1 MSLFKDKIL
10 SQYIQDEQ
18 VIEERYAALQAFQ
31 SKAEDIRHF
40 KEEQYQTGF
49 LEDIFEQCLGY
60 TLKIH
65 NPKQYNLER
74 EKKDETD
81 GKKADAV
88 IYNTQGEV
96 IGVIELKDQK
106 TQDLEKV
113 VSQAFHYHRNH
124 EQSKYIIISN
134 FNELRFYIDKQT
146 AYEEFNLFTMNKD
159 EFRRFYLILNYQ
171 SILHDLPI
179 KLKQQTDN
187 ADNDISKKL
196 YADFSAFRLQL
207 FENAKQNNPNISQKK
222 LLRLIQKFCDRIIF
236 ILFAEDKG
244 LLKPNTIAE
253 IGQRH
258 TQIKGIAEISLYQ
271 IYQKYF
277 QAIDK
282 GNTDLGI
289 MPYNGGLF
297 REDSELNQLTIS
309 DNILETHLPK
319 LSAYDFKSDISV
331 NILGHIFEQSLSD
344 LEELNA
350 AIDNQQFDYNQSK
363 RKKDGIFYTPEYITQ
378 FIVEQTIGKICEEK
392 KQALGLNKEIRLT
405 EKIKKKLN
413 KEEQNLLDRLYQ
425 YRNFLLELKIIDP
438 ACGSGAFLNQALEFL
453 IKEHAFI
460 DKYRRILEN
469 ESLGLY
475 DIEIAILENNLY
487 GVDINADAVEIA
499 KLSLWLRTAQK
510 GRKLTDLSNNIICA
524 NSLLALPF
532 KNDNADTPTVIA
544 SLDASQGVRNLPT
557 MENAPKPHSDKEIA
571 TPATQARNDG
581 NDFSGSLKAFPQ
593 KFDCVIGNPPY
604 IRVQGLK
611 AHHENES
618 KLYEQNFVS
627 ATGNYDIYVLFMEQG
642 VKLLKETGKCG
653 FILPHKFL
661 ISDFGKGIREFLS
674 QNKALEKL
682 YHFGSHLVFED
693 ASTYTCISILSQDNQ
708 FIKFKH
714 LNPNELSKDL
724 DLHEIS
730 YDNLNS
736 NKWNLTDK
744 QTANILQKINN
755 QPLKVKDIF
764 SKIFQGIATSGDDI
778 YLLLKT
784 EKGLYSKAL
793 DKIVEIESG
802 LLKPLLKGEDIKR
815 YADLHNRYFVIFP
828 YLLENEKAIPMS
840 EEYIKTNFP
849 KGYEYLKENET
860 FLRGREKGKM
870 NKDGWFL
877 YIYPKSLNLIDK
889 EKLVVPDITLGI
901 QITFDKVGY
910 CVKNGGYGLVINEKF
925 LECIKFYLAI
935 LNSQILWFYL
945 KNSGTELRG
954 GYFRFN
960 TNYINPFG
968 LPKLNNINEQQPFIE
983 LADKMLSLNAE
994 LNDKKSRFMRRLQ
1007 QNFANIKIKGGLTQ
1021 FWQLSFADFVN
1032 ELKKQKIK
1040 LTLAE
1045 QDEWEDYFTQYQNH
1059 CTALQQTISQ
1069 TDKTIDQMVYQLYGL
1084 TDDEIKIVEQA

>member
-10 SQYIQDEQ
+10 AQYAQDEQ
-18 VIEERYAALQAFQ
+18 QIEQRYAALQAFQ

-65 NPKQYNLER
+65 NPKNYNLER

-222 LLRLIQKFCDRIIF
+222 LLRFIQKFCDRIIF

-244 LLKPNTIAE
+244 LLNPNTIAE
-253 IGQRH
+253 IGQKH

-309 DNILETHLPK
+309 DDILETHLPK

-378 FIVEQTIGKICEEK
+378 FIVEQTLGKICLDK
-392 KQALGLNKEIRLT
+392 KQALGLNEEIRLP

-510 GRKLTDLSNNIICA
+510 GRKLTDLSNNIKCG
-524 NSLLALPF
+524 NSLIDDKTVD
-532 KNDNADTPTVIA
+532 KNAFIWQN
-544 SLDASQGVRNLPT
+544 
-557 MENAPKPHSDKEIA
+557 E
-571 TPATQARNDG
+571 
-581 NDFSGSLKAFPQ
+581 FPQ
-593 KFDCVIGNPPY
+593 IMANGGFDIVIGNPPY
-604 IRVQGLK
+604 FNIETFGAASPK
-611 AHHENES
+611 A
-618 KLYEQNFVS
+618 QWIQ
-627 ATGNYDIYVLFMEQG
+627 GNYPTIWQDKSDILFYFIYKALQISKNS
-642 VKLLKETGKCG
+642 VG
-653 FILPHKFL
+653 FIVSNAFL
-661 ISDFGKGIREFLS
+661 FSD
-674 QNKALEKL
+674 KAQKLRNFIIDDNRLNLIVNFEK
-682 YHFGSHLVFED
+682 YQVFED
-693 ASTYTCISILSQDNQ
+693 ASITSCMIVFDKNKNDTNAIVLKEKNYSQYEIIEFINNRDNYFQVALNQNSVFALIDNKIATLNAKIDANYRMLQDIVFIGSGMQTAANSVFLFDNYPHQFPKEFVKKHLVAEKIKPYFIESDCDYLLYFENIENFDDLPQSIQEHLLKNKEMLSNRATCKNEGRVWYRFSRPVHREYYHLNKIWCSYRNSTNEFALDESGEYIGLTNTTVIFDTNENIHLKYLLTLLNSKLFLFRYSSIAKQTGNGVFEYFANSVG
-708 FIKFKH
+708 KFKF
-714 LNPNELSKDL
+714 P
-724 DLHEIS
+724 EIP
-730 YDNLNS
+730 
-736 NKWNLTDK
+736 
-744 QTANILQKINN
+744 I
-755 QPLKVKDIF
+755 
-764 SKIFQGIATSGDDI
+764 
-778 YLLLKT
+778 
-784 EKGLYSKAL
+784 EK
-793 DKIVEIESG
+793 
-802 LLKPLLKGEDIKR
+802 
-815 YADLHNRYFVIFP
+815 
-828 YLLENEKAIPMS
+828 
-840 EEYIKTNFP
+840 
-849 KGYEYLKENET
+849 
-860 FLRGREKGKM
+860 
-870 NKDGWFL
+870 
-877 YIYPKSLNLIDK
+877 
-889 EKLVVPDITLGI
+889 
-901 QITFDKVGY
+901 
-910 CVKNGGYGLVINEKF
+910 
-925 LECIKFYLAI
+925 
-935 LNSQILWFYL
+935 
-945 KNSGTELRG
+945 
-954 GYFRFN
+954 
-960 TNYINPFG
+960 
-968 LPKLNNINEQQPFIE
+968 QQPFIE

-1007 QNFANIKIKGGLTQ
+1007 QNFAHIKIKGGLTQ

-1084 TDDEIKIVEQA
+1084 TDEEIKIVEQA

>member
-1 MSLFKDKIL
+1 MHLFKDKIL

-40 KEEQYQTGF
+40 KEERYQTGF
-49 LEDIFEQCLGY
+49 LEDIFEKCLGY

-253 IGQRH
+253 IGQKH

-277 QAIDK
+277 QAIDQ
-282 GNTDLGI
+282 GNSDLGI

-309 DNILETHLPK
+309 DDILGEHLPK

-392 KQALGLNKEIRLT
+392 KQALGLNEEIRLP

-510 GRKLTDLSNNIICA
+510 GRKLTDLSNNIKCG
-524 NSLLALPF
+524 NSLIDDKTVD
-532 KNDNADTPTVIA
+532 KNAFIWQN
-544 SLDASQGVRNLPT
+544 
-557 MENAPKPHSDKEIA
+557 E
-571 TPATQARNDG
+571 
-581 NDFSGSLKAFPQ
+581 FPQ
-593 KFDCVIGNPPY
+593 IMANGGFDIVIGNPPY
-604 IRVQGLK
+604 VQIFDILMK
-611 AHHENES
+611 EKYS
-618 KLYEQNFVS
+618 KLFVS
-627 ATGNYDIYVLFMEQG
+627 FSRNYDLYTAFFERSVMLIKKNGMLGLITPNTFIKGEYFKELRE
-642 VKLLKETGKCG
+642 LLVENQ
-653 FILPHKFL
+653 I
-661 ISDFGKGIREFLS
+661 IEIVDFG
-674 QNKALEKL
+674 NK
-682 YHFGSHLVFED
+682 LVFED
-693 ASTYTCISILSQDNQ
+693 ANVFSAITILSKKTAEKGWILKSDIDIVKGNIEVGQTTFLTNNP
-708 FIKFKH
+708 IIENLKKH
-714 LNPNELSKDL
+714 KTIDDIFLVKDVGLNYWS
-724 DLHEIS
+724 IGRG
-730 YDNLNS
+730 
-736 NKWNLTDK
+736 
-744 QTANILQKINN
+744 
-755 QPLKVKDIF
+755 KVKGNSIGDRILYNGSKSHPDDIPYIKGSNF
-764 SKIFQGIATSGDDI
+764 SKYTLPIIEN
-778 YLLLKT
+778 YL
-784 EKGLYSKAL
+784 
-793 DKIVEIESG
+793 
-802 LLKPLLKGEDIKR
+802 R
-815 YADLHNRYFVIFP
+815 HNY
-828 YLLENEKAIPMS
+828 
-840 EEYIKTNFP
+840 
-849 KGYEYLKENET
+849 ET
-860 FLRGREKGKM
+860 FLNENDVFRYSADLLSIKPKLIYRQTSSSLICTIDENGYYTDKTTHIIVNRNGYSE
-870 NKDGWFL
+870 NVYFL
-877 YIYPKSLNLIDK
+877 MTLFNSKLYQYIYSQLTEENGRAFAQVKTVNVKKLPYKQIDK
-889 EKLVVPDITLGI
+889 
-901 QITFDKVGY
+901 
-910 CVKNGGYGLVINEKF
+910 
-925 LECIKFYLAI
+925 
-935 LNSQILWFYL
+935 
-945 KNSGTELRG
+945 
-954 GYFRFN
+954 
-960 TNYINPFG
+960 
-968 LPKLNNINEQQPFIE
+968 NEQQPFIE

-1007 QNFANIKIKGGLTQ
+1007 QNFAHIKIKGGLTQ

-1040 LTLAE
+1040 LTLAQ

-1084 TDDEIKIVEQA
+1084 TDEEIKIVEQA

>member
-1 MSLFKDKIL
+1 MPLFKDKIL

-18 VIEERYAALQAFQ
+18 VIEERYTALQAFQ
-31 SKAEDIRHF
+31 SKAEDIKHF

-49 LEDIFEQCLGY
+49 LEDIFEKCLGY

-146 AYEEFNLFTMNKD
+146 AYEQFNLFTMNKD

-171 SILHDLPI
+171 SIISDLPI
-179 KLKQQTDN
+179 EIKQKSDK
-187 ADNDISKKL
+187 ADADISKKL
-196 YADFSAFRLQL
+196 YADFADFRLAL
-207 FENAKQNNPNISQKK
+207 FNNAKQNNVEIPQKK
-222 LLRLIQKFCDRIIF
+222 LLHLIQKFCDRIIF

-253 IGQRH
+253 IGQKH

-277 QAIDK
+277 QAIDQ

-297 REDSELNQLTIS
+297 REDSELNSLTIS
-309 DNILETHLPK
+309 DDILGEHLPK

-378 FIVEQTIGKICEEK
+378 FIVEQTIGKICLDK
-392 KQALGLNKEIRLT
+392 KEALGLNEEIRLP

-510 GRKLTDLSNNIICA
+510 GRKLTDLSNNIKCG
-524 NSLLALPF
+524 NSLIDD
-532 KNDNADTPTVIA
+532 KSVD
-544 SLDASQGVRNLPT
+544 
-557 MENAPKPHSDKEIA
+557 ENAFIWQNE
-571 TPATQARNDG
+571 
-581 NDFSGSLKAFPQ
+581 FPQ
-593 KFDCVIGNPPY
+593 IMANGGFDIVIGNPPY
-604 IRVQGLK
+604 VRAGRI
-611 AHHENES
+611 
-618 KLYEQNFVS
+618 EQKDLDYYK
-627 ATGNYDIYVLFMEQG
+627 GNYQVFIPDADLFSYFYEKGINILKNNGLFCFISNTFDKTTAGKVLREFIQNNVNIECYVDFTEVQIFDGATTYPIILLLSKNKKEENVFQYIKIPKQMQGNVVIDKAPNKIVEQKTLDCNNWAFQSAEMSNILMKIRSFKPLKEQYGKCYYG
-642 VKLLKETGKCG
+642 VKTGLNEAFIIDETTRQNILSGCLNKEEKERTANLIKPILRGKDIKCYSYEMEELYIIATFPALNLNIEDYPSLKNY
-653 FILPHKFL
+653 
-661 ISDFGKGIREFLS
+661 LS
-674 QNKALEKL
+674 QFLPQIKQSGEKGCRKKTANQWFETQDCIAYWEDFEKEKIVWGNLQNSNKFAWDDTGTVISAPACMLSADNKALL
-682 YHFGSHLVFED
+682 AV
-693 ASTYTCISILSQDNQ
+693 
-708 FIKFKH
+708 
-714 LNPNELSKDL
+714 
-724 DLHEIS
+724 
-730 YDNLNS
+730 LNS
-736 NKWNLTDK
+736 
-744 QTANILQKINN
+744 
-755 QPLKVKDIF
+755 
-764 SKIFQGIATSGDDI
+764 
-778 YLLLKT
+778 
-784 EKGLYSKAL
+784 
-793 DKIVEIESG
+793 KIVW
-802 LLKPLLKGEDIKR
+802 L
-815 YADLHNRYFVIFP
+815 
-828 YLLENEKAIPMS
+828 
-840 EEYIKTNFP
+840 
-849 KGYEYLKENET
+849 
-860 FLRGREKGKM
+860 FLTS
-870 NKDGWFL
+870 
-877 YIYPKSLNLIDK
+877 IC
-889 EKLVVPDITLGI
+889 VVR
-901 QITFDKVGY
+901 
-910 CVKNGGYGLVINEKF
+910 NGGYIEVKPQYFEQIP
-925 LECIKFYLAI
+925 IPQ
-935 LNSQILWFYL
+935 LNNKS
-945 KNSGTELRG
+945 TELE
-954 GYFRFN
+954 
-960 TNYINPFG
+960 
-968 LPKLNNINEQQPFIE
+968 K

-1007 QNFANIKIKGGLTQ
+1007 QNFAHIKIKGGLTQ

-1040 LTLAE
+1040 LTLAL

>member
-1 MSLFKDKIL
+1 MHLFKDKIL
-10 SQYIQDEQ
+10 AQYAQDEQ
-18 VIEERYAALQAFQ
+18 QIEQCYAALQAFQ

-49 LEDIFEQCLGY
+49 LEDIFEKCLGY

-207 FENAKQNNPNISQKK
+207 FENAKQNNPNIPQKK
-222 LLRLIQKFCDRIIF
+222 LLRFIQKFCDRIIF

-253 IGQRH
+253 IGQKH

-282 GNTDLGI
+282 GSTDLGI

-309 DNILETHLPK
+309 DDILGEHLPK

-392 KQALGLNKEIRLT
+392 KQALGLNEEIRLP

-510 GRKLTDLSNNIICA
+510 GRKLTDLSNNIKCG
-524 NSLLALPF
+524 NSLIDDKTVD
-532 KNDNADTPTVIA
+532 KNAFIWQN
-544 SLDASQGVRNLPT
+544 
-557 MENAPKPHSDKEIA
+557 E
-571 TPATQARNDG
+571 
-581 NDFSGSLKAFPQ
+581 FPQ
-593 KFDCVIGNPPY
+593 IMANGGFDIVIGNPPY
-604 IRVQGLK
+604 GAELSIFQKEYIKNTFQVFEYQV
-611 AHHENES
+611 NS
-618 KLYEQNFVS
+618 
-627 ATGNYDIYVLFMEQG
+627 YVLFYELGFNILKHNGLLGYITPATFSTQFYYRKIRDLIVKYNIITLSRYMYEVFSDASIGDTISIIVNKSENKKQNI
-642 VKLLKETGKCG
+642 KLLLCKNENEQNSFNIEYNNFVDENGVYNFNNSYFNFNKLNDKTIRLDKLCNVTVGIKAYQ
-653 FILPHKFL
+653 K
-661 ISDFGKGIREFLS
+661 GKGEPKQTEEIVKNKIFTANNKKDNSYIQCVNGKDFYRYVFLNEPTMYLSYGIWLAEPRTNAPFFDDEKIIIRQTADRIIATIDDKKRINLNNVYNVGLLDNNYSIKYLLTLLNSKLINYFYQSKVQEENRVFPEVKKVILGQIS
-674 QNKALEKL
+674 IKIISLEK
-682 YHFGSHLVFED
+682 
-693 ASTYTCISILSQDNQ
+693 
-708 FIKFKH
+708 
-714 LNPNELSKDL
+714 
-724 DLHEIS
+724 
-730 YDNLNS
+730 
-736 NKWNLTDK
+736 
-744 QTANILQKINN
+744 
-755 QPLKVKDIF
+755 
-764 SKIFQGIATSGDDI
+764 
-778 YLLLKT
+778 
-784 EKGLYSKAL
+784 
-793 DKIVEIESG
+793 
-802 LLKPLLKGEDIKR
+802 
-815 YADLHNRYFVIFP
+815 
-828 YLLENEKAIPMS
+828 
-840 EEYIKTNFP
+840 
-849 KGYEYLKENET
+849 
-860 FLRGREKGKM
+860 
-870 NKDGWFL
+870 
-877 YIYPKSLNLIDK
+877 
-889 EKLVVPDITLGI
+889 
-901 QITFDKVGY
+901 
-910 CVKNGGYGLVINEKF
+910 
-925 LECIKFYLAI
+925 
-935 LNSQILWFYL
+935 
-945 KNSGTELRG
+945 
-954 GYFRFN
+954 
-960 TNYINPFG
+960 
-968 LPKLNNINEQQPFIE
+968 QQPFIE

-1084 TDDEIKIVEQA
+1084 TDEEIKIVEQA

>member
-1 MSLFKDKIL
+1 MHLFKDKIL
-10 SQYIQDEQ
+10 AQYAQDEQ
-18 VIEERYAALQAFQ
+18 QIEQCYAALQAFQ
-31 SKAEDIRHF
+31 SKAEDIKHF

-244 LLKPNTIAE
+244 LLNPNTIAE
-253 IGQRH
+253 IGQKH

-277 QAIDK
+277 QAIDQ
-282 GNTDLGI
+282 GNSDLGI

-309 DNILETHLPK
+309 DDILETHLPK

-378 FIVEQTIGKICEEK
+378 FIVEQTLGKICLDK
-392 KQALGLNKEIRLT
+392 KQALGLNKEIRLP
-405 EKIKKKLN
+405 ERNKKKLN
-413 KEEQNLLDRLYQ
+413 KEEQNLLERLYQ

-438 ACGSGAFLNQALEFL
+438 SCGSGAFLNQALEFL

-510 GRKLTDLSNNIICA
+510 GRKLTDLSNNIKCG
-524 NSLLALPF
+524 NSLIDDKTVD
-532 KNDNADTPTVIA
+532 KNAFIWQN
-544 SLDASQGVRNLPT
+544 
-557 MENAPKPHSDKEIA
+557 E
-571 TPATQARNDG
+571 
-581 NDFSGSLKAFPQ
+581 FPQ
-593 KFDCVIGNPPY
+593 IMANGGFDIVIGNPPY
-604 IRVQGLK
+604 GAKIPKTQIKNIIENFSDYGISNSLNDTYFVFYAKSLK
-611 AHHENES
+611 H
-618 KLYEQNFVS
+618 
-627 ATGNYDIYVLFMEQG
+627 
-642 VKLLKETGKCG
+642 LLRDKGYLG
-653 FILPHKFL
+653 FITPNTWKL
-661 ISDFGKGIREFLS
+661 IENANEFRR
-674 QNKALEKL
+674 KL
-682 YHFGSHLVFED
+682 FNTNFKIYQIVQYMDKVFED
-693 ASTYTCISILSQDNQ
+693 ATVDCDTLLIQKNELPELIQIDFVKNQ
-708 FIKFKH
+708 FVYKTHHI
-714 LNPNELSKDL
+714 
-724 DLHEIS
+724 
-730 YDNLNS
+730 
-736 NKWNLTDK
+736 
-744 QTANILQKINN
+744 AQKIIGEQDFFNLFLTN
-755 QPLKVKDIF
+755 
-764 SKIFQGIATSGDDI
+764 DD
-778 YLLLKT
+778 YLLK
-784 EKGLYSKAL
+784 EKILINS
-793 DKIVEIESG
+793 V
-802 LLKPLLKGEDIKR
+802 LLKDELIIK
-815 YADLHNRYFVIFP
+815 NGVKP
-828 YLLENEKAIPMS
+828 Y
-840 EEYIKTNFP
+840 
-849 KGYEYLKENET
+849 
-860 FLRGREKGKM
+860 EKGKGTPPQTAETL
-870 NKDGWFL
+870 KIKPYTSETKIDDTFSPLIGGSYFHR
-877 YIYPKSLNLIDK
+877 YNLTWDNNYWIKYGEWLAAPREKEIFDNN
-889 EKLVVPDITLGI
+889 EKLIFRQTSDSIIGTFIGKGYIMRNNTHIVLPKNDKYYLKYVLVV
-901 QITFDKVGY
+901 
-910 CVKNGGYGLVINEKF
+910 
-925 LECIKFYLAI
+925 
-935 LNSQILWFYL
+935 LNSKLL
-945 KNSGTELRG
+945 
-954 GYFRFN
+954 
-960 TNYINPFG
+960 NYYYWTINPEKGEAMAEVKAFHLG
-968 LPKLNNINEQQPFIE
+968 LLPIKDIVISEQQPFIE

-1084 TDDEIKIVEQA
+1084 TDEEIKIVEQA

>member
-10 SQYIQDEQ
+10 AQYAQDEQ
-18 VIEERYAALQAFQ
+18 QIEQRFAALQAFQ

-49 LEDIFEQCLGY
+49 LEDIFEKCLGY

-196 YADFSAFRLQL
+196 YDDFSAFRLQL

-244 LLKPNTIAE
+244 LLNPNTIAE
-253 IGQRH
+253 IESKH

-282 GNTDLGI
+282 GSTDLGI

-297 REDSELNQLTIS
+297 ADDSELNALIIS

-392 KQALGLNKEIRLT
+392 KQALGLNEEIRLP

-460 DKYRRILEN
+460 DKYRRNLEN

-510 GRKLTDLSNNIICA
+510 GRKLTDLSNNIKCG
-524 NSLLALPF
+524 NSLIDDKTVD
-532 KNDNADTPTVIA
+532 KNAFIWQN
-544 SLDASQGVRNLPT
+544 
-557 MENAPKPHSDKEIA
+557 E
-571 TPATQARNDG
+571 
-581 NDFSGSLKAFPQ
+581 FPQ
-593 KFDCVIGNPPY
+593 IMANGGFDIVIGNPPY
-604 IRVQGLK
+604 GAKIPKTQIKNIIENFSDYGISNSLNDTYFVFYAKSLK
-611 AHHENES
+611 H
-618 KLYEQNFVS
+618 
-627 ATGNYDIYVLFMEQG
+627 
-642 VKLLKETGKCG
+642 LLRDKGYLG
-653 FILPHKFL
+653 FITPNTWKL
-661 ISDFGKGIREFLS
+661 IENANEFRR
-674 QNKALEKL
+674 KL
-682 YHFGSHLVFED
+682 FNTNFKIYQIVQYMDKVFED
-693 ASTYTCISILSQDNQ
+693 ATVDCDTLLIQKNELPELIQIDFVKNQFLYKTHHIAQKIIGEQDFFNLFLTEKDYLLKEKILINSILLKDELV
-708 FIKFKH
+708 IK
-714 LNPNELSKDL
+714 NG
-724 DLHEIS
+724 
-730 YDNLNS
+730 
-736 NKWNLTDK
+736 
-744 QTANILQKINN
+744 
-755 QPLKVKDIF
+755 VK
-764 SKIFQGIATSGDDI
+764 
-778 YLLLKT
+778 
-784 EKGLYSKAL
+784 
-793 DKIVEIESG
+793 
-802 LLKPLLKGEDIKR
+802 
-815 YADLHNRYFVIFP
+815 P
-828 YLLENEKAIPMS
+828 Y
-840 EEYIKTNFP
+840 
-849 KGYEYLKENET
+849 
-860 FLRGREKGKM
+860 EKGKGTPPQTAETL
-870 NKDGWFL
+870 KIKPYTSETKIDDTFSPLIGGSYFHR
-877 YIYPKSLNLIDK
+877 YNLTWDNNYWIKYGEWLAAPREKEIFDNN
-889 EKLVVPDITLGI
+889 EKLI
-901 QITFDKVGY
+901 
-910 CVKNGGYGLVINEKF
+910 
-925 LECIKFYLAI
+925 
-935 LNSQILWFYL
+935 
-945 KNSGTELRG
+945 
-954 GYFRFN
+954 FR
-960 TNYINPFG
+960 
-968 LPKLNNINEQQPFIE
+968 
-983 LADKMLSLNAE
+983 
-994 LNDKKSRFMRRLQ
+994 
-1007 QNFANIKIKGGLTQ
+1007 
-1021 FWQLSFADFVN
+1021 
-1032 ELKKQKIK
+1032 
-1040 LTLAE
+1040 
-1045 QDEWEDYFTQYQNH
+1045 
-1059 CTALQQTISQ
+1059 QT
-1069 TDKTIDQMVYQLYGL
+1069 
-1084 TDDEIKIVEQA
+1084 

>member
-10 SQYIQDEQ
+10 AQYAQDEQ
-18 VIEERYAALQAFQ
+18 QIEQRYAALQAFQ

-65 NPKQYNLER
+65 NPKNYNLER

-222 LLRLIQKFCDRIIF
+222 LLRFIQKFCDRIIF

-244 LLKPNTIAE
+244 LLNPNTIAE
-253 IGQRH
+253 IGQKH

-309 DNILETHLPK
+309 DDILETHLPK

-378 FIVEQTIGKICEEK
+378 FIVEQTLGKICLDK
-392 KQALGLNKEIRLT
+392 KQALGLNEEIRLP

-510 GRKLTDLSNNIICA
+510 GRKLTDLSNNIKCG
-524 NSLLALPF
+524 NSLIDDKTVD
-532 KNDNADTPTVIA
+532 KN
-544 SLDASQGVRNLPT
+544 
-557 MENAPKPHSDKEIA
+557 
-571 TPATQARNDG
+571 
-581 NDFSGSLKAFPQ
+581 AFIWQNEFPDIMANGG
-593 KFDCVIGNPPY
+593 FDIVIGNPPY
-604 IRVQGLK
+604 GAKIPKTQIKNIIENFSDYGISNSLNDTYFVFYAKSLK
-611 AHHENES
+611 H
-618 KLYEQNFVS
+618 
-627 ATGNYDIYVLFMEQG
+627 
-642 VKLLKETGKCG
+642 LLRDKGYLG
-653 FILPHKFL
+653 FITPNTWKL
-661 ISDFGKGIREFLS
+661 IENANEFRR
-674 QNKALEKL
+674 KL
-682 YHFGSHLVFED
+682 FNTNFKIYQIVQYMDKVFED
-693 ASTYTCISILSQDNQ
+693 ATVDCDTLLIQKNELPELIQIDFVKNQFVYKTHHIAQKIIGEQDFFNLFLTEKDYLLKEKILINSILLKDELV
-708 FIKFKH
+708 IK
-714 LNPNELSKDL
+714 NG
-724 DLHEIS
+724 
-730 YDNLNS
+730 
-736 NKWNLTDK
+736 
-744 QTANILQKINN
+744 
-755 QPLKVKDIF
+755 VK
-764 SKIFQGIATSGDDI
+764 
-778 YLLLKT
+778 
-784 EKGLYSKAL
+784 
-793 DKIVEIESG
+793 
-802 LLKPLLKGEDIKR
+802 
-815 YADLHNRYFVIFP
+815 P
-828 YLLENEKAIPMS
+828 Y
-840 EEYIKTNFP
+840 
-849 KGYEYLKENET
+849 
-860 FLRGREKGKM
+860 EKGKGTPPQTAETL
-870 NKDGWFL
+870 KIKPYTSETKIDDTFSPLIGGSYFHR
-877 YIYPKSLNLIDK
+877 YNLTWDNNYWIKYGEWLAAPREKEIFDNN
-889 EKLVVPDITLGI
+889 EKLIFRQTSDSIIGTFIGKGYIMRNNTHIVLPKNDKYYLKYVLVV
-901 QITFDKVGY
+901 
-910 CVKNGGYGLVINEKF
+910 
-925 LECIKFYLAI
+925 
-935 LNSQILWFYL
+935 LNSKLL
-945 KNSGTELRG
+945 
-954 GYFRFN
+954 
-960 TNYINPFG
+960 NYYYWTINPEKGEAMAEVKAFHLG
-968 LPKLNNINEQQPFIE
+968 LLPIKDIVISEQQPFIE

-1007 QNFANIKIKGGLTQ
+1007 QNFAHIKIKGGLTQ

-1084 TDDEIKIVEQA
+1084 TDEEIKIVEQA